1 LKGLIEQGIA
11 LPVKP
16 RASLPQDAP
25 APDNET
31 VAEMLRDLTEG
42 GEGQVTGQTLVDHLG
57 RKGFGPML
65 LALGV
70 PMLAPLPPG
79 VPIVFALPLLIVCLQ
94 MVVGRQTLWLPRW
107 LSKRGIEREKLAKL
121 VNKVTPAVAKV
132 EKHLKPRLSFLVEG
146 LGERALGVVCTV
158 VAVVLVLPV
167 PFANL
172 VPSLAITAFGLALAR
187 KDGLLALAGYGLVA
201 ASVLVIWLCVH
212 AVRLGWNHYVHH
224 FIHHVL

>member
-1 LKGLIEQGIA
+1 MEQGIPA
-11 LPVKP
+11 EPPVTSP
-16 RASLPQDAP
+16 DRP

-31 VAEMLRDLTEG
+31 VAEMLADLTEG
-42 GEGQVTGQTLVDHLG
+42 GEGQLTAQILVDHLG
-57 RKGFGPML
+57 RKGFGPVL

-79 VPIVFALPLLIVCLQ
+79 APIVFAVPLLIVCLQ
-94 MVVGRQTLWLPRW
+94 MVVGRQTLWLPKWISR
-107 LSKRGIEREKLAKL
+107 KGIEREKLARL
-121 VNKVTPAVAKV
+121 VAKVTPTVARV
-132 EKHLKPRLSFLVEG
+132 EKHLKPRLTFLVEG
-146 LGERALGVVCTV
+146 LGERALGVTCTV

-172 VPSLAITAFGLALAR
+172 VPSMAITAFGLALAR
-187 KDGLLALAGYGLVA
+187 KDGLMAIAGYTLVA

-212 AVRLGWNHYVHH
+212 FAAMGYHHLIHH

>member
-1 LKGLIEQGIA
+1 LQSLMEQGISA
-11 LPVKP
+11 KP
-16 RASLPQDAP
+16 RTSPNAP
-25 APDNET
+25 APDEET
-31 VAEMLRDLTEG
+31 VAEMLADLTEG
-42 GEGQVTGQTLVDHLG
+42 GEGRLTAQTLVDHLG
-57 RKGFGPML
+57 RKGFGPVL

-79 VPIVFALPLLIVCLQ
+79 APVIFAVPLLIVCLQ
-94 MVVGRQTLWLPRW
+94 MVVGRQTVWLPKWISR
-107 LSKRGIEREKLAKL
+107 KGVERAKLAKL
-121 VNKVTPAVAKV
+121 VAKVTPTVAKV
-132 EKHLKPRLSFLVEG
+132 EKHLKPRLGFLVEG
-146 LGERALGVVCTV
+146 LGERALGVTCTV

-172 VPSLAITAFGLALAR
+172 VPSMAITAFGLALAR

-212 AVRLGWNHYVHH
+212 FAAMGWHHVARH